1 MRHTCCHIIRVTY
14 GVDEILKYIRNIL
27 QKVGGVLA
35 DHSGTDGVKDVS
47 AERPPSPR
55 MRRSVPAHSV
65 IVLK

>member
-1 MRHTCCHIIRVTY
+1 M
-14 GVDEILKYIRNIL
+14 KYIRNIL